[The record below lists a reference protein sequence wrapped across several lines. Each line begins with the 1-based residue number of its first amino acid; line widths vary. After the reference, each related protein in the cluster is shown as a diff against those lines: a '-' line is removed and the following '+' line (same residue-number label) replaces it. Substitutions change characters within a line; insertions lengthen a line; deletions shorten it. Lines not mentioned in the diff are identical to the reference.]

1 LLTIADTLASAPAVA
16 RRGPCADG
24 EGIALQGVE
33 VYRADRRVL
42 AISDLSLQERR
53 IGLIGNNGSGKST
66 LLRLMNG
73 LLLPTHGQ
81 VTVRG
86 LESRRH
92 RKRLPAEVGFVFQNP
107 DHQLIFPTV
116 GEEIAFGLVERG
128 STPVAAAAKA
138 RAILDEHGCSGWED
152 RAVATLSGGQR
163 QLVCVLAVIA
173 PEPPIVLFDEP
184 FASLDLPTR
193 MAFARRLQA
202 LPQQIVMASHDFTL
216 FDNFD
221 RVIWLDDG
229 AIRADG
235 PPAEILPDYLAFAR
249 TSAGIGGEA

>member
-1 LLTIADTLASAPAVA
+1 MTAADTLAGAPAVA
-16 RRGPCADG
+16 RRDPATLDG
-24 EGIALQGVE
+24 GIVLQGVE
-33 VYRADRRVL
+33 VWRDNRRVL
-42 AISDLSLQERR
+42 AVPALSLQQRR

-66 LLRLMNG
+66 LLRLLNG

-86 LESRRH
+86 LETKRH

-128 STPVAAAAKA
+128 LTSVAAAAKV
-138 RAILDEHGCSGWED
+138 RAILEEHDCADWVD

-193 MAFARRLQA
+193 MAFAQRLQA
-202 LPQQIVMASHDFTL
+202 LPQQILMASHDFAL

-221 RVIWLDDG
+221 RVIWLDEG

-235 PPAEILPDYLAFAR
+235 SPDEVLPAYMAFAR
-249 TSAGIGGEA
+249 TSIGIGAEA

>member
-1 LLTIADTLASAPAVA
+1 MTVADTLASAPAVA
-16 RRGPCADG
+16 RRDHSILN

-33 VYRADRRVL
+33 VWRADRRVL
-42 AISDLSLQERR
+42 AVPQLSLKERR
-53 IGLIGNNGSGKST
+53 IGLIGENGSGKST

-86 LESRRH
+86 LETKRH

-128 STPVAAAAKA
+128 LTPAAAAAKV
-138 RAILDEHGCSGWED
+138 RVILDEHGCMGWAD

-193 MAFARRLQA
+193 MAFAQRLQA

-216 FDNFD
+216 LHDFD
-221 RVIWLDDG
+221 RLIWLDEG

-235 PPAEILPDYLAFAR
+235 APGEILPAYMAFAR
-249 TSAGIGGEA
+249 TSIGIGADA